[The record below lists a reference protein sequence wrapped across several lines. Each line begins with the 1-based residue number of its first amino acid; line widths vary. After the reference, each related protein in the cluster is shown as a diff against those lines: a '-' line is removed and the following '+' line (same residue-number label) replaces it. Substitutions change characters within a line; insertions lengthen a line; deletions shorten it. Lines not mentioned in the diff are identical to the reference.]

1 MNIQPDPIKIRINPQ
16 NHFWNL
22 NLNELFAY
30 RELIYYFTWR
40 DLKVRYKQTV
50 LGVSWAIFQPLV
62 TMFVFS
68 LFFGRLA
75 GMPSDGIPYPL
86 FSLAALVPWTFFANS
101 VTLASNS
108 LVLHSDM
115 IKKIY
120 FPRQALPLA
129 TILASLVD
137 FVLAFLVLLVTMTVV
152 FRVYPT
158 HNIIYLPLLILLTM
172 ITSLG
177 VGLWFATLNVR
188 YRDVRYI
195 VPFLVQ
201 VWMFISPVAYPSSL
215 LTEPLRTLYGINP
228 MVGVIE
234 GFRWALLGVGSG
246 PGPMIYIS
254 SIVAV
259 LIFVSGLL
267 YFNNME
273 AQFADVI

>member
-1 MNIQPDPIKIRINPQ
+1 MNIQPDPIKIRINPE

-22 NLNELFAY
+22 NLGELYAY

-75 GMPSDGIPYPL
+75 GMPSDGVPYPL

-137 FVLAFLVLLVTMTVV
+137 FVLAFLVLLITMTVV

-158 HNIIYLPLLILLTM
+158 HNIIYLPFLILLTM

-188 YRDVRYI
+188 YRDIRYI

-215 LTEPLRTLYGINP
+215 LTEPLRTLYAINP

-267 YFNNME
+267 YFNNLE
-273 AQFADVI
+273 AEFADVI

>member
-1 MNIQPDPIKIRINPQ
+1 MNIQLNPIKITIKPE

-22 NLNELFAY
+22 NLGELFAY

-215 LTEPLRTLYGINP
+215 LTEPLRTIYGINP

-254 SIVAV
+254 SIAAV

>member
-1 MNIQPDPIKIRINPQ
+1 MNIQPDPIKIRINPE

-22 NLNELFAY
+22 NLGELFAY

-75 GMPSDGIPYPL
+75 GMPSDGVPYPL

-137 FVLAFLVLLVTMTVV
+137 FFLAFLVLLVTMTVV

-158 HNIIYLPLLILLTM
+158 PNIIYLPFLILLTM

-215 LTEPLRTLYGINP
+215 LTEPLRTLYAINP

-267 YFNNME
+267 YFNNLE
-273 AQFADVI
+273 AEFADVI